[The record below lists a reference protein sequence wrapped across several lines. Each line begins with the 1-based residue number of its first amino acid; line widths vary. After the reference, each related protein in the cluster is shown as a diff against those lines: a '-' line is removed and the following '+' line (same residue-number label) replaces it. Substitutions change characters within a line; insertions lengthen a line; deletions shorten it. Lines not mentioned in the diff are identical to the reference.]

1 MSDKMKSVALDDV
14 SKRIIELLQQDG
26 RRPYAEIGRAVGLSE
41 AAVRQRVQR
50 LTDAGVMQIVAVTD
64 PRQLGFARMAM
75 IGIRT
80 AGDPREVAEAV
91 KAFDEIAYVVVTLGT
106 FDVLA
111 EAICETDE
119 DLLELVSNRVRAI
132 PGVTHTESLIYA
144 GLHKDF
150 YNWGTR

>member
-1 MSDKMKSVALDDV
+1 MSDKPKAPVLDDV
-14 SKRIIELLQQDG
+14 SKQIIELLQQDG
-26 RRPYAEIGRAVGLSE
+26 RRPYADIGRTVGLSE

-50 LTDAGVMQIVAVTD
+50 LTDAGVVQIVAVTD
-64 PRQLGFARMAM
+64 PRQLGFSRMAM
-75 IGIRT
+75 IGIRVQ
-80 AGDPREVAEAV
+80 GDPREVADAV
-91 KAFDEIAYVVVTLGT
+91 KAFDEIAYVVVTLGS

-119 DLLELVSNRVRAI
+119 DLLELVSTRVRAI
-132 PGVTHTESLIYA
+132 EGVVETECFLYA

>member
-1 MSDKMKSVALDDV
+1 MSDKPKAPVLDDV
-14 SKRIIELLQQDG
+14 SKQIIELLQQDG
-26 RRPYAEIGRAVGLSE
+26 RRPYADIGRTVGLSE

-50 LTDAGVMQIVAVTD
+50 LTDAGVVQIVAVTD
-64 PRQLGFARMAM
+64 PRQLGFSRMAM
-75 IGIRT
+75 IGIRVQ
-80 AGDPREVAEAV
+80 GDPRDVADAV
-91 KAFDEIAYVVVTLGT
+91 KAFDEIAYVVVTLGS

-119 DLLELVSNRVRAI
+119 DLLELVSTRVRAI
-132 PGVTHTESLIYA
+132 EGVVETECFLYA

>member
-1 MSDKMKSVALDDV
+1 MSDKAKTPALDDV
-14 SKRIIELLQQDG
+14 SKQIIEMLQRDG
-26 RRPYAEIGRAVGLSE
+26 RRPYADIGRTVGLSE

-50 LTDAGVMQIVAVTD
+50 LTDAGVIQIVAVTD
-64 PRQLGFARMAM
+64 PRQMGFSRMAM

-80 AGDPREVAEAV
+80 SGDPREVAEAV
-91 KAFDEIAYVVVTLGT
+91 KEFDEIAYLVVTLGT

-111 EAICETDE
+111 EAVCESDE
-119 DLLELVSNRVRAI
+119 DLLELVATRVRAI
-132 PGVTHTESLIYA
+132 PGVEHTECLIYA

>member
-1 MSDKMKSVALDDV
+1 MSDKTKAPVLDDV

-50 LTDAGVMQIVAVTD
+50 LTESGIMQIVAVTD

-75 IGIRT
+75 IGIRVQ
-80 AGDPREVAEAV
+80 GDPREVAEAV
-91 KAFDEIAYVVVTLGT
+91 KAYDEIAYVVVTLGAY
-106 FDVLA
+106 DVLA

-119 DLLELVSNRVRAI
+119 DLLELVSTRVRTI
-132 PGVTHTESLIYA
+132 PGVVHTECFLYA

>member
-1 MSDKMKSVALDDV
+1 MSDKSKAPVLDDV
-14 SKRIIELLQQDG
+14 SKQIIELLQQDG

-50 LTDAGVMQIVAVTD
+50 LTDAGIVQIVAVTD
-64 PRQLGFARMAM
+64 PRQLGFSRMAM

-80 AGDPREVAEAV
+80 TGDPRELADAV
-91 KAFDEIAYVVVTLGT
+91 KAIDEIAYVVVTLGS

-119 DLLELVSNRVRAI
+119 DLLDLVSSRVRSI
-132 PGVTHTESLIYA
+132 PGVTHTESFLYA

>member
-1 MSDKMKSVALDDV
+1 MSDKSKAPVLDDV
-14 SKRIIELLQQDG
+14 SKQIIELLQQDG
-26 RRPYAEIGRAVGLSE
+26 RRPYADIGRAVGLSE

-50 LTDAGVMQIVAVTD
+50 LTDSGIVQIVAVTD

-80 AGDPREVAEAV
+80 SGDPRELAEAI
-91 KAFDEIAYVVVTLGT
+91 KAIDEFAYVVVTLGS

-119 DLLELVSNRVRAI
+119 DLLELLSTRVRTI
-132 PGVTHTESLIYA
+132 PGVTHTESFLYA

>member
-1 MSDKMKSVALDDV
+1 MSDNPKTTALDDV

-64 PRQLGFARMAM
+64 PRQLGFARISGGADADH
-75 IGIRT
+75 RH
-80 AGDPREVAEAV
+80 PREVAEAV

-119 DLLELVSNRVRAI
+119 DLLELVSMRVRAI
-132 PGVTHTESLIYA
+132 PGVEHTESLIYA

>member
-1 MSDKMKSVALDDV
+1 MTKQKTPALDDV

-26 RRPYAEIGRAVGLSE
+26 RRPYADIGRAVGLSE

-64 PRQLGFARMAM
+64 PRQLGFSRMAM
-75 IGIRT
+75 IGIQVD
-80 AGDPREVAEAV
+80 GDPRDAADAL
-91 KAFDEIAYVVVTLGT
+91 KALDEIAYVVVTLGS

-119 DLLELVSNRVRAI
+119 DLLDLIATRIRTI
-132 PGVTHTESLIYA
+132 PGVTHTESFLYA